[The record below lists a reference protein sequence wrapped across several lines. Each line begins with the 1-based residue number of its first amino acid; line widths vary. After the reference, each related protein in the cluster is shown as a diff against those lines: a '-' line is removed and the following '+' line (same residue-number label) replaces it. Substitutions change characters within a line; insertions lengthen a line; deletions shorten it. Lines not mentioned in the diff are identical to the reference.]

1 MANTIKI
8 KNSGTATSVPSSLQY
23 GELAINYADGKM
35 FYKNS
40 SNSIISTKLLTNIV
54 GTTNEVSVSESSG
67 TFTISLPDS
76 ISVTTVN
83 TSGDTN
89 VTGKLSVL
97 ASSGDEGGEIFL
109 AKAQTNSTLDGGV
122 TIDVYQNK
130 IRFFEQGGSARG
142 AYIDLTA
149 ATGGAGTNLLSGGG
163 ASTLDG
169 LTDVTAPSPSSGD
182 FLKYNGS
189 AWVNDPINL
198 STDTTGDYV
207 AALVAGTGITVSNN
221 SGEGATPTIALTNS
235 SITIN
240 GTSISLGS
248 TGTIT
253 AAAGTLTGSTLASG
267 VTSSSLTSVGILNN
281 LVATTSSTSTV
292 PLTIKQVANQS
303 AALVE
308 FRDSSN
314 NVMSKVDYAGTF
326 WSQYSIIG
334 NTSGYPAGTTLA
346 VNSVG
351 SSSAA
356 IIAKAASG
364 QTANILE
371 IQNSSG
377 TVLAKIDSAG
387 VITSTSNIISH
398 IATNPQSA
406 SYTLV
411 LADDGKIIEVN
422 NGSANTVTIPLNSS
436 VAFPIGTQITVLQT
450 GAGQTTIAATG
461 GVTLNAT
468 PGLKLRAQWSSVTL
482 IKRGT
487 DTWVAVG
494 DLMS

>member
-1 MANTIKI
+1 
-8 KNSGTATSVPSSLQY
+8 
-23 GELAINYADGKM
+23 
-35 FYKNS
+35 
-40 SNSIISTKLLTNIV
+40 
-54 GTTNEVSVSESSG
+54 
-67 TFTISLPDS
+67 
-76 ISVTTVN
+76 
-83 TSGDTN
+83 
-89 VTGKLSVL
+89 
-97 ASSGDEGGEIFL
+97 
-109 AKAQTNSTLDGGV
+109 
-122 TIDVYQNK
+122 
-130 IRFFEQGGSARG
+130 
-142 AYIDLTA
+142 
-149 ATGGAGTNLLSGGG
+149 
-163 ASTLDG
+163 
-169 LTDVTAPSPSSGD
+169 
-182 FLKYNGS
+182 
-189 AWVNDPINL
+189 
-198 STDTTGDYV
+198 
-207 AALVAGTGITVSNN
+207 
-221 SGEGATPTIALTNS
+221 
-235 SITIN
+235 
-240 GTSISLGS
+240 
-248 TGTIT
+248 
-253 AAAGTLTGSTLASG
+253 
-267 VTSSSLTSVGILNN
+267 
-281 LVATTSSTSTV
+281 
-292 PLTIKQVANQS
+292 
-303 AALVE
+303 
-308 FRDSSN
+308 
-314 NVMSKVDYAGTF
+314 MSKVDYAGTF